1 MTISIYDLE
10 ILTDAMVFAVLVT
23 IGGVVSWA
31 FGRELSRRYGPR
43 REVRVA
49 LAGAALIAVGAAG
62 VAVRS
67 TARDALP
74 IVARVASAPVEAR
87 ATQRPAL
94 RLDEP
99 ESRSDGGRSSRLEG
113 SIRTDDAVHPVPL
126 TGGADTGGH
135 GDDPGTIPGS
145 DIDPSSP
152 PAVGE
157 ETSNDPPDGEP
168 PDDPPQEP
176 PDDPPQEPSID
187 PPQEPPDDPPH
198 EEPSDEGPQGPDG
211 EGPPGQGPDGEGPPG
226 QDGGG
231 PPGQDGA
238 P

>member
-49 LAGAALIAVGAAG
+49 LAGAALIAVGAAA

-67 TARDALP
+67 TAGDALP
-74 IVARVASAPVEAR
+74 IVARVASAHVGDRVA
-87 ATQRPAL
+87 QRPAL

-99 ESRSDGGRSSRLEG
+99 EFRSDGGRTSRLDR
-113 SIRTDDAVHPVPL
+113 SISSDDAVDSLPVAGSAAA
-126 TGGADTGGH
+126 GGPAA
-135 GDDPGTIPGS
+135 DPGTIPGS
-145 DIDPSSP
+145 HIDPSP
-152 PAVGE
+152 PPPVG
-157 ETSNDPPDGEP
+157 
-168 PDDPPQEP
+168 
-176 PDDPPQEPSID
+176 
-187 PPQEPPDDPPH
+187 
-198 EEPSDEGPQGPDG
+198 EEPSDEPPVEEPSADPPADEPSDEPPADEPSDDPPAEEPSDDGPQGPGG

-231 PPGQDGA
+231 PPGQDGE

>member
-49 LAGAALIAVGAAG
+49 LAGAALIAVGAAA

-67 TARDALP
+67 TAGDALP
-74 IVARVASAPVEAR
+74 IVARVASAPAGDRVA
-87 ATQRPAL
+87 QRPAL

-99 ESRSDGGRSSRLEG
+99 ESSSDGGRSSRLEG
-113 SIRTDDAVHPVPL
+113 SIPSEDAVDSLPVA
-126 TGGADTGGH
+126 GSAAVGAPAA
-135 GDDPGTIPGS
+135 DPGTIPGS
-145 DIDPSSP
+145 HIDPSP
-152 PAVGE
+152 PPPVG
-157 ETSNDPPDGEP
+157 
-168 PDDPPQEP
+168 
-176 PDDPPQEPSID
+176 
-187 PPQEPPDDPPH
+187 
-198 EEPSDEGPQGPDG
+198 EEPSDDPPVGEPSDDPPAEEPSDDPPAQEPSDDPPTEEPSDDEPQGPDG

-231 PPGQDGA
+231 PPGQGGA